1 MNDNDQ
7 EYILLSNNI
16 GDDTISATLH
26 IKGTCDLGEN
36 GGNLKRI
43 LDRCGLFVR
52 ILKKQR
58 SSQLRKLAR
67 IEKIDDILPI
77 EKANRIKVTTIGG

>member
-1 MNDNDQ
+1 MR
-7 EYILLSNNI
+7 
-16 GDDTISATLH
+16 TI
-26 IKGTCDLGEN
+26 
-36 GGNLKRI
+36 
-43 LDRCGLFVR
+43 VR

>member
-7 EYILLSNNI
+7 EYILLSNNT
-16 GDDTISATLH
+16 GEDTISATLH
-26 IKGTCDLGEN
+26 IKGACDLGEN
-36 GGNLKRI
+36 GGEPKKDFRQMRTI
-43 LDRCGLFVR
+43 VR

-67 IEKIDDILPI
+67 IEKIDDTLPI